1 MVRKQ
6 KVKPSKQTRKRRKSS
21 PHQAA
26 LPALHPPAGGRL
38 DAIGLAAL
46 FAGLLLVYALS
57 TPRTVML
64 EDDGSFISAAWFAG
78 VAHPPGYPLYILL
91 GWIISHLLPFGSVAW
106 RVHLLSGLMGA
117 LACMCIAWI
126 IIRRTGNRA
135 AAYLAAAALGLSEH
149 FWSQAILADV
159 YTANAALLF
168 LTLALVQEAAVRR
181 DTRFWVAS
189 AVAYGLGFAN
199 HYPLMILGSP
209 VLLAFAVGAGRDLRR
224 RLPYLVPIAVL
235 TTAALYAWMV
245 WRSLQPGPINFYGP
259 IESWQ
264 RFISFV
270 NRSIYVDVD
279 TSINAGFTDKL
290 LYSKYILVESM
301 LQFSP
306 VGGLVAL
313 WGLYTSW
320 RSGWRPG
327 VVCEAL
333 SLIGSSF
340 VLIAMLG
347 FNYEYGKIN
356 IFRPYPLVVYGIFA
370 LWLGY
375 GLHALAQRVGAPP
388 NRLTPAALGLY
399 GSAAAL
405 VAAVGIWNGG
415 SNYRPHDRFAEE
427 QAQEMLNLVEPG
439 ANLVL
444 KGDGFVMP
452 VTYLHLVEGRRQDL
466 RILEAHGLL
475 LNDRIG
481 PPNVIGYYL
490 EKGHAAWAQFIRA
503 AEKPVYLLS
512 SGRPLVPKLGYRV
525 LGFIEKFDS
534 TVPLTEVRVDP
545 NDPAKAY
552 FKKLLAMPE
561 PRNGT
566 VRRHRNSLLRK
577 YGKYLAYVRV
587 LEHPEA
593 NRYIEDVLPLAEAHY
608 WPLMG
613 MASVL
618 LQQQSSHAEK
628 FLPVAEA
635 YLQKSRALAR
645 NDRSKAQRANEL
657 YLQGQIEQRKGNTGK
672 AVALFRRSLAL
683 DKAESNKAREAL
695 AALEG

>member
-6 KVKPSKQTRKRRKSS
+6 KTRPSKQTRPRRKSS
-21 PHQAA
+21 PPSAA
-26 LPALHPPAGGRL
+26 LPALQPLGGRA

-46 FAGLLLVYALS
+46 FTGLLLVYALS

-106 RVHLLSGLMGA
+106 RVHTLSGLMGA
-117 LACMCIAWI
+117 LACLCIAWI

-181 DTRFWVAS
+181 DTRLWVAS

-209 VLLAFAVGAGRDLRR
+209 VLLAFAVGAGRDLYR
-224 RLPYLVPIAVL
+224 RLPYLVPVALL

-245 WRSLQPGPINFYGP
+245 WRSLQPGPVNFYGP
-259 IESWQ
+259 IESWE

-290 LYSKYILVESM
+290 LYSKYILVETL

-320 RSGWRPG
+320 RNGWRPG
-327 VVCEAL
+327 ILCEAL
-333 SLIGSSF
+333 SLIGSGF

-375 GLHALAQRVGAPP
+375 GLHALAQRLGAHA
-388 NRLTPAALGLY
+388 NRITPAALGLY
-399 GSAAAL
+399 GGGAAL
-405 VAAVGIWNGG
+405 IAAVGIWNGG
-415 SNYRPHDRFAEE
+415 GNYRPHDRFAEE
-427 QAQEMLNLVEPG
+427 QAQEMLNLVEPN

-452 VTYLHLVEGRRQDL
+452 ITYLHWVEGRRKDL

-481 PPNVIGYYL
+481 PPYVIGQYL
-490 EKGHAAWAQFIRA
+490 DKGHAAWAQFIRDD
-503 AEKPVYLLS
+503 EKPVYLLS

-525 LGFIEKFDS
+525 LGFIEKFDD

-552 FKKLLAMPE
+552 FKKLVAMPE

-566 VRRHRNSLLRK
+566 VRRQRNSLLRK

-608 WPLMG
+608 WSLMG

-628 FLPVAEA
+628 FLPVAET
-635 YLQKSRALAR
+635 YLQKAGALAR

-657 YLQGQIEQRKGNTGK
+657 YLLGTVEQRKGNTGK
-672 AVALFRRSLAL
+672 AVALFRQSLAL
-683 DKAESNKAREAL
+683 DKAETNKARGAL